1 MDKSLTK
8 AQFDKALDVDT
19 VLILTAEMVNTLI
32 EKLTKLREEG
42 RFLPDLYYPGY
53 EPADIY
59 YNNQPR
65 VELSNVYTR
74 LQAYAVLTA
83 DNKSGIGTSLSLVT
97 DKGIEDITDYDVW

>member
-8 AQFDKALDVDT
+8 AQFDKALEVDT
-19 VLILTAEMVNTLI
+19 VLVLTAEIVDTLI

-42 RFLPDLYYPGY
+42 RFIPDLYYPGY
-53 EPADIY
+53 EPAEEY
-59 YNNQPR
+59 YKKQY
-65 VELSNVYTR
+65 ELSNAYTR
-74 LQAYAVLTA
+74 LQAYAILTM